1 MMALRP
7 YLSPTQVCV
16 FPLVNKDGLQEA
28 ARGVFE
34 ELRESFE
41 AFYDESGGI
50 GRRYARADEAGVP
63 ACVTLDYDSLKDG
76 TVTLRDRDTRAQER
90 VSVAALKERLASLTR
105 LPPIGKRAP
114 GR

>member
-16 FPLVNKDGLQEA
+16 FPLVNKDGLQEG
-28 ARGVFE
+28 ARRVYE
-34 ELRESFE
+34 DLRESFD

-50 GRRYARADEAGVP
+50 GRRYARADEAAVP
-63 ACVTLDYDSLKDG
+63 ACVTFDYDSLKDG

-90 VSVAALKERLASLTR
+90 VSVPELRSRLAELTR
-105 LPPIGKRAP
+105 SPAIGKRGP